1 MACSEHLD
9 IDIAFEGT
17 DAATYFALWHDLQ
30 QVCPDWAID
39 LRDINQPS
47 HFADTVRQWEELI
60 YKSSYTRPLKI
71 SV

>member
-30 QVCPDWAID
+30 QV
-39 LRDINQPS
+39 
-47 HFADTVRQWEELI
+47 
-60 YKSSYTRPLKI
+60 
-71 SV
+71 